1 MKKEN
6 RLLTIDG
13 ETLMSQPLTPLNFVV
28 DTLISQGLHILAGSP
43 KVGKSWLVLWLA
55 VTVAK
60 GESVWGMGVKQG
72 TTLYL
77 CLEDSTLRIQNRL
90 FEITEDAPASVH
102 FSTNSDTLGK
112 GLEEQLCAFLVEH
125 PDTVLVIIDTL
136 QMIRGAGYDNTYAND
151 YRDLS
156 VLKHI
161 ADTHG
166 IAILLIHH
174 LRKELADDVFSR
186 ISGTTAI
193 SGAVD
198 SSFTLVEE
206 KRGSGK
212 AKLSCIGRDI
222 EYRELTLERNAEN
235 VWELVSDS
243 RTQPE
248 LLGGQIVVL
257 LSELMRDRAE
267 FIGTPTE
274 LSAQIDPAGSEGIT
288 SKKVSRLIL
297 QSVAALS
304 KIGISAV
311 VRRSNGKRL
320 IELRRAES
328 DDALGTQAVDP
339 IDPADVSAGK
349 PPRVSACEPLCARFG
364 DGVACVP
371 DVGIFSPRKAKEQSS
386 LCGVKSRNPA
396 ETQRSGFGG
405 KRTSDRER
413 ESCRLRRDEGFVVR
427 SGGGDGKQSV
437 RPTKSDGRRKFCGAL
452 PRTR

>member
-1 MKKEN
+1 MSQIN
-6 RLLTIDG
+6 RLQTIDAD
-13 ETLMSQPLTPLNFVV
+13 TLQSTAYEPVSFVV
-28 DTLISQGLHILAGSP
+28 DDLLPQGLHLLAGAP
-43 KVGKSWLVLWLA
+43 KIGKSWLALWLCLCA
-55 VTVAK
+55 A
-60 GESVWGMGVKQG
+60 QG
-72 TTLYL
+72 KPLWTFATRPCEVLYL
-77 CLEDSTLRIQNRL
+77 CLEDSFQRIQSRL
-90 FEITEDAPASVH
+90 FDLTEDAPANVH

-112 GLEEQLCAFLVEH
+112 GLEEQLCAFLSEN

-136 QMIRGAGYDNTYAND
+136 QMIRGTGYDNTYAND

-198 SSFTLVEE
+198 SSFTLVED

-212 AKLSCIGRDI
+212 ATLSCIGRDI

-248 LLGGQIVVL
+248 LLGGRIVIL

-288 SKKVSRLIL
+288 PKKVSRLIL

-328 DDALGTQAVDP
+328 DDAQGTQAVDP
-339 IDPADVSAGK
+339 IDPA
-349 PPRVSACEPLCARFG
+349 
-364 DGVACVP
+364 GV
-371 DVGIFSPRKAKEQSS
+371 
-386 LCGVKSRNPA
+386 
-396 ETQRSGFGG
+396 
-405 KRTSDRER
+405 
-413 ESCRLRRDEGFVVR
+413 
-427 SGGGDGKQSV
+427 SGGENASCFGV
-437 RPTKSDGRRKFCGAL
+437 
-452 PRTR
+452 